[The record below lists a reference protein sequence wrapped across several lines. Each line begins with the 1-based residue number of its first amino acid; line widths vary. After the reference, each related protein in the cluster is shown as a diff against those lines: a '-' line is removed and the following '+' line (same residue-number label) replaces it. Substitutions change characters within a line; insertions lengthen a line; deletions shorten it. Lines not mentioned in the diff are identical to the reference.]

1 MMDILKSNK
10 TPFILIKKYFI
21 LNNSFILKKMAR
33 VRERCFRKIIG
44 RPSETGFS
52 DGLLC

>member
-1 MMDILKSNK
+1 MDISKSNK
-10 TPFILIKKYFI
+10 TPFILIKKYLI

-33 VRERCFRKIIG
+33 ICERCFLKIIS

>member
-1 MMDILKSNK
+1 MDILKSNEI
-10 TPFILIKKYFI
+10 PFILIKKYFI
-21 LNNSFILKKMAR
+21 LNNLFILKKVAR
-33 VRERCFRKIIG
+33 IYERCFRKIIS

>member
-1 MMDILKSNK
+1 MDILKSNK
-10 TPFILIKKYFI
+10 TLFILIKKYFI
-21 LNNSFILKKMAR
+21 LNNLFILKKMAR
-33 VRERCFRKIIG
+33 ICEHCFRKIIS

>member
-1 MMDILKSNK
+1 MDVLKSNK
-10 TPFILIKKYFI
+10 ISFILIKKYFI

-33 VRERCFRKIIG
+33 ICERCFRKIIN